1 MRSHSRI
8 AILDRSRRA
17 AHVSSLTTGR
27 ISLHSRGFRAARCVL
42 TMRAMARRFASL
54 LLGSLTAVA
63 CSSSTETTATKAAPA
78 WDAAPAKLDVFDGRL
93 ATLPVVIT
101 TADPAKLT
109 VTATS
114 AEAETELV
122 PDVAPSTDGAWH
134 GTIKVRPGYALPAG
148 AAGTIVVSINDA
160 GGPLQKT
167 IALEAHKIAW
177 KQRVT
182 WTAAK
187 GPQTR
192 EHGVFLRDDAAKAVY
207 LLQGSGYS
215 PQFVPIADS
224 WRFDRAAGTWS
235 AWTPTGDVPPAAG
248 SRRVAPI
255 PGEPLKFYTYGGYV
269 GSDKTADDDP
279 DLYRI
284 DLADTAHTFTR
295 LKSVGAGPGR
305 ELHSVAFDP
314 KSRRFVVAGGVS
326 AKTQEVYE
334 DTWSVTIDGDT
345 ATWTAV
351 TGKGPTGRYGS
362 FSAFDAESQRLVVWS
377 GAQQYETTLDP
388 VNPAQDAWALDLA
401 VDPPVWSKLA
411 PAGDAPKGRRNGC
424 AMPDPLGRRLFVYGG
439 TADGATTEKGLF
451 VLDLEPGHEA
461 WTKLDLANAPP
472 IRSSGFGFATPE
484 GDVTCAF
491 GNDDRPYPDLTY
503 LGYADAP
510 R

>member
-1 MRSHSRI
+1 
-8 AILDRSRRA
+8 
-17 AHVSSLTTGR
+17 
-27 ISLHSRGFRAARCVL
+27 
-42 TMRAMARRFASL
+42 MARRFAL
-54 LLGSLTAVA
+54 LLLTAVTAAA
-63 CSSSTETTATKAAPA
+63 CSSSTSETAAKPSA
-78 WDAAPAKLDVFDGRL
+78 PSWDAAPATLDVFDGRL
-93 ATLPVVIT
+93 ATVPVVIAT
-101 TADPAKLT
+101 GSPAKVT

-114 AEAETELV
+114 DEAETEV
-122 PDVAPSTDGAWH
+122 VADPAPSTDGAWH
-134 GTIKVRPGYALPAG
+134 GTIKVRPGYRLPAG
-148 AAGTIVVSINDA
+148 DAGTITVSIMDD

-167 IALEAHKIAW
+167 IILKAHKLSW

-182 WTAAK
+182 WTTET
-187 GPQTR
+187 GPQAR
-192 EHGVFLRDDAAKAVY
+192 EHGAFLRDDAAKAVY

-224 WRFDRAAGTWS
+224 WRFDRAAGTWA

-305 ELHSVAFDP
+305 ELHAVAFDP
-314 KSRRFVVAGGVS
+314 KSRRFVVTGGVA

-334 DTWSVTIDGDT
+334 DTWSITVDGDT

-377 GAQQYETTLDP
+377 GAQQYITTADP
-388 VNPAQDAWALDLA
+388 VNAADDAWALDLS

-411 PAGDAPKGRRNGC
+411 PTGPAPTGRRNGC
-424 AMPDPLGRRLFVYGG
+424 AMPDPQGRRLFVYGG

-451 VLDLEPGHEA
+451 VLDLEPGHES

-472 IRSSGFGFATPE
+472 VRSSGFGFATPE

-491 GNDDRPYPDLTY
+491 GNDDRLYADLTY

>member
-1 MRSHSRI
+1 
-8 AILDRSRRA
+8 
-17 AHVSSLTTGR
+17 
-27 ISLHSRGFRAARCVL
+27 
-42 TMRAMARRFASL
+42 MARRFASL
-54 LLGSLTAVA
+54 LLSSVTAVA
-63 CSSSTETTATKAAPA
+63 CSSSTNETAAKPTAPS
-78 WDAAPAKLDVFDGRL
+78 WDAAPATLDVFDGRL
-93 ATLPVVIT
+93 ATLDVVIAT
-101 TADPAKLT
+101 RSPATLA

-114 AEAETELV
+114 DEAETELV
-122 PDVAPSTDGAWH
+122 PAPAPSSDGAWH
-134 GTIKVRPGYALPAG
+134 GTIKVRPGYRLPAG
-148 AAGTIVVSINDA
+148 DAGTITVSITGD
-160 GGPLQKT
+160 GGALQKT
-167 IALEAHKIAW
+167 IALQAHKLSW

-182 WTAAK
+182 WTAAT

-224 WRFDRAAGTWS
+224 WRFDRAAGTWA

-284 DLADTAHTFTR
+284 DLADAAHTFTR

-305 ELHSVAFDP
+305 ELHAVAFDP
-314 KSRRFVVAGGVS
+314 KSQRFVVTGGVS

-334 DTWSVTIDGDT
+334 DTWSIRIDGDT

-362 FSAFDAESQRLVVWS
+362 FTAFDAESQRLVVWS

-401 VDPPVWSKLA
+401 ADPPLWSKLA
-411 PAGDAPKGRRNGC
+411 PTGTAPKGRRNGC
-424 AMPDPLGRRLFVYGG
+424 AMPDPQGRRMFVYGG

-472 IRSSGFGFATPE
+472 VRSSGFGFATPE

-491 GNDDRPYPDLTY
+491 GNDDRLYADVTY
-503 LGYADAP
+503 LGYADALE
-510 R
+510 